1 MGASWYGTRYWKLFF
16 DFHSPGATAGLAA
29 AFDAERWADRVRAT
43 GAQAIS
49 ACTKCGYGYSF
60 YQKGHMRYQHPHLPP
75 GLDML
80 AEQIVAFHG
89 RGIRVIGYYHTCNS
103 EPIAAE
109 HPEWLQRD
117 EEGTPHDIQVCLLS
131 PLLEEWMLP
140 HIDEIVVNYNVDGM
154 FFDGSVAHIICHCSS
169 PYMCAF
175 QALPRVSRLNR
186 TERQWYG
193 PMMAACLP
201 SMYRKS
207 QSIALSR
214 SSCRH
219 MQRSNVLAA

>member
-1 MGASWYGTRYWKLFF
+1 
-16 DFHSPGATAGLAA
+16 
-29 AFDAERWADRVRAT
+29 
-43 GAQAIS
+43 
-49 ACTKCGYGYSF
+49 
-60 YQKGHMRYQHPHLPP
+60 
-75 GLDML
+75 ML

-117 EEGTPHDIQVCLLS
+117 EEGTPRDIQVCLLS
-131 PLLEEWMLP
+131 PLLGEWMLP

-175 QALPRVSRLNR
+175 QALPRVTLEPDGA
-186 TERQWYG
+186 TVVWTYDG
-193 PMMAACLP
+193 G
-201 SMYRKS
+201 
-207 QSIALSR
+207 
-214 SSCRH
+214 
-219 MQRSNVLAA
+219 VLAVDVPEVAIHRVVAIEVPAHAA